1 VQAVALHSSHG
12 IPGEA
17 LHLRALGCNIVI
29 HCQAAPEICRALAI
43 AFGGMQAA
51 SAPDWANLEYSV
63 RQTASGILLEAD
75 ATPTR
80 AEDIGELV
88 YLLDKS
94 ITLALQRIRA
104 DLCFLHSGAVVAPN
118 GRVIVL
124 TAASGSGKST
134 LTWALLHHGFGYLSD
149 ELAPIDPATLLV
161 HGYPHA
167 LCLKRKPPEPYH
179 LPSATL
185 ETSHTLHVPVAATA
199 EQGSL
204 AAIFFVGHRHPE
216 NHPILSDVN
225 PARAALHL
233 YANTLNP
240 LAHPNDGLDVIAE
253 IAQQVPSYAL
263 NSANL
268 GDACAALQVLLEN
281 LR

>member
-1 VQAVALHSSHG
+1 MRS
-12 IPGEA
+12 PP
-17 LHLRALGCNIVI
+17 
-29 HCQAAPEICRALAI
+29 AAGR
-43 AFGGMQAA
+43 
-51 SAPDWANLEYSV
+51 ANLEYGV
-63 RQTASGILLEAD
+63 RQTDKEILLESD
-75 ATPTR
+75 TTQVP

-94 ITLALQRIRA
+94 ITLALQRIRS

-118 GRVIVL
+118 GQVIVL

-149 ELAPIDPATLLV
+149 ELAPIEPATLLV
-161 HGYPHA
+161 HRYPHA
-167 LCLKRKPPEPYH
+167 LCLKRQPPEPYR

-185 ETSHTLHVPVAATA
+185 ETSHTLHVPVAATSDP
-199 EQGSL
+199 GRL

-216 NHPILSDVN
+216 NHPILSDVS
-225 PARAALHL
+225 PARAAMHL

-240 LAHPNDGLDVIAE
+240 LAHPNDGLDTIAD

-268 GDACAALQVLLEN
+268 GAACATIRALLEH
-281 LR
+281 